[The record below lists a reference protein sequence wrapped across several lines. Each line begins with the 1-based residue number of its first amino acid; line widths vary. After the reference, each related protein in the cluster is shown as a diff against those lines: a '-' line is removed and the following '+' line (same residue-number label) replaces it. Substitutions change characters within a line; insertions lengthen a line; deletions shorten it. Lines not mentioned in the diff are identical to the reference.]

1 MISRIKLNTFN
12 ISYLKFF
19 LLFFK
24 KKFFLESFK
33 NLLISIT
40 NSNNILLT
48 SKGRVALYEILIFLI
63 SEKKKKT
70 FLIAPYTLPEVI
82 NTIRYAGGIHHF
94 IDIDIE
100 TGLIDYD
107 LLKKTLENNDD
118 IAGVIITHLYS
129 NEASL
134 KKIINLLENMNVKVI
149 EDAAINFNSKV
160 SFSKKKVGC
169 LSDFGFYSFGIMKT
183 ICCMNGGM
191 IYVKNDDDFEKIKKS
206 VSKKIPF
213 SIYESLKLVILSL
226 IINILFS
233 NYIFKYSTRYLIKL
247 LNKSNFIFFEKI
259 SYPGLYPKIF
269 KSKPNYYNYEFF
281 HLFAIFGIK
290 CINQL
295 RPYTEKRKYL
305 IQNYNNQLDSSLLLF
320 NSDNFN
326 YFNFIEYPILLSKVS
341 GKEMSSILNKYGFD
355 VRHTWYVSCNRI
367 FNKDISFPNSEILEK
382 YCITLPIHE
391 RIDIE
396 YVIKISKIINQ
407 YNC

>member
-1 MISRIKLNTFN
+1 MISRIKLNTFY

-24 KKFFLESFK
+24 KKFFVKSFV
-33 NLLISIT
+33 NLLRSIT

-48 SKGRVALYEILIFLI
+48 SKGRVALYEILVYLI
-63 SEKKKKT
+63 SEKNKKT

-82 NTIRYAGGIHHF
+82 NTIRYAGGNHYF
-94 IDIDIE
+94 IDINIE

-107 LLKKTLENNDD
+107 SLKKTIDNNDD

-129 NEASL
+129 NEYSV
-134 KKIINLLENMNVKVI
+134 KKIIKLLENKNIKVI

-160 SFSKKKVGC
+160 SFSDKKVGC

-191 IYVKNDDDFEKIKKS
+191 IYVKNDDDFKKIKKS
-206 VSKKIPF
+206 VSKKVPF
-213 SIYESLKLVILSL
+213 SISESIKLVILSL
-226 IINILFS
+226 MINILFS
-233 NYIFKYSTRYLIKL
+233 KYIFKYLTTYLIKL
-247 LNKSNFIFFEKI
+247 LNNSRFVFFEKI
-259 SYPGLYPKIF
+259 SYPGLYPKILE
-269 KSKPNYYNYEFF
+269 KKPNYYNYEFF

-290 CINQL
+290 CINNL
-295 RPYTEKRKYL
+295 KSYTEKRKYL
-305 IQNYNNQLDSSLLLF
+305 IQNYNNQLDNSLLLF
-320 NSDNFN
+320 NSDNFSN
-326 YFNFIEYPILLSKVS
+326 FNFIEYPILLSKVS

-367 FNKDISFPNSEILEK
+367 FNKNISFPNSEILEK

-391 RIDIE
+391 RINKE

-407 YNC
+407 FNR